1 MEWEWKH
8 FLFLFFKLEAEK
20 NERVNEALGKHVR
33 EAWAHKAGA
42 DDKAVN
48 ELRVVYSEE
57 DVAEKMEQ
65 KKEKLRQRK
74 QLIYRLPWC
83 LSRYHARNGRFLQ

>member
-1 MEWEWKH
+1 MLFF
-8 FLFLFFKLEAEK
+8 FLFNWKI

-48 ELRVVYSEE
+48 EVRVVYSEE

-65 KKEKLRQRK
+65 KKGKAQTEE
-74 QLIYRLPWC
+74 ITD
-83 LSRYHARNGRFLQ
+83 LQAAMMPE

>member
-1 MEWEWKH
+1 MKTEK
-8 FLFLFFKLEAEK
+8 K

-65 KKEKLRQRK
+65 KKGKAQTEE
-74 QLIYRLPWC
+74 ITD
-83 LSRYHARNGRFLQ
+83 LQAAMMPEMVDFYSSPNQGNWNWNALL

>member
-1 MEWEWKH
+1 MLSFFFNLIESWK
-8 FLFLFFKLEAEK
+8 KK

-65 KKEKLRQRK
+65 KKEKLRWRK
-74 QLIYRLPWC
+74 
-83 LSRYHARNGRFLQ
+83 